1 MNTSKDNE
9 FKVTGN
15 EHQEAER
22 SLGKYTQKE
31 TGAYKELD
39 ENRLALTSSTEMNMH
54 NFRWEPAW
62 NNYILAKETVTW

>member
-31 TGAYKELD
+31 TGTCKELD
-39 ENRLALTSSTEMNMH
+39 ENRLALISSTEMNMH
-54 NFRWEPAW
+54 NFR
-62 NNYILAKETVTW
+62 